1 MSGQI
6 AQELQSN
13 PQAMQRIAPLVQ
25 QAMQGMQQPQQPMQ
39 QPMQGMQQPMQSM
52 GMSQMGYNPF
62 MAIQQMQRQPAQ
74 AQNPFFGGSIPM
86 QFGLPQI
93 NQVPMGYVSPL
104 AGFRPGDFAE
114 FKKNQGQNQLN
125 TMINGGYYNSYNDS
139 VGDGGMGG
147 NDGPPGEGDAPGDST
162 DGGVGDANL

>member
-6 AQELQSN
+6 AQELQNN
-13 PQAMQRIAPLVQ
+13 PQAMQRLAPLVQ
-25 QAMQGMQQPQQPMQ
+25 QAF
-39 QPMQGMQQPMQSM
+39 QGMQQPMQQMPQQTQQMQQPMQAM

-114 FKKNQGQNQLN
+114 FKKDNSN
-125 TMINGGYYNSYNDS
+125 NGMSYNDMS
-139 VGDGGMGG
+139 SGQDML
-147 NDGPPGEGDAPGDST
+147 NSEGD
-162 DGGVGDANL
+162 

>member
-6 AQELQSN
+6 AQELQNN

-25 QAMQGMQQPQQPMQ
+25 QAMQGMQQPMQQRQPMPQQMQ
-39 QPMQGMQQPMQSM
+39 QPMQAM
-52 GMSQMGYNPF
+52 GMSNMGYNPF

-114 FKKNQGQNQLN
+114 FKRQNQN
-125 TMINGGYYNSYNDS
+125 FSNNSGGFYNPNLY
-139 VGDGGMGG
+139 DGGANGSEGSDGNASASDMGG
-147 NDGPPGEGDAPGDST
+147 ED
-162 DGGVGDANL
+162 V

>member
-6 AQELQSN
+6 AQELQNN
-13 PQAMQRIAPLVQ
+13 PQAMQRIAPLIQSALSQVQ
-25 QAMQGMQQPQQPMQ
+25 QQPMQ
-39 QPMQGMQQPMQSM
+39 QPMQAM
-52 GMSQMGYNPF
+52 GMSNMGYNPF

-93 NQVPMGYVSPL
+93 NQVPAGYVSPL

-114 FKKNQGQNQLN
+114 FKKDNSN
-125 TMINGGYYNSYNDS
+125 NGMSYNDMS
-139 VGDGGMGG
+139 SGQDML
-147 NDGPPGEGDAPGDST
+147 NSEGA
-162 DGGVGDANL
+162 